1 MQVPPAIAPFASVVS
16 SNSALQSA
24 SISLRQA
31 TLLPTIVRP
40 TIVGIVSTEPDSTMS
55 ELATSQEL
63 RLVIEAIDYPS
74 SGTTADSYQI
84 RQIDKANNTIL
95 SLIVP
100 STKLVSAV
108 LGRVELFI
116 ALSPSGEISITSD
129 DTTSAS
135 SLWATIKIEQLIK
148 QSIAPQMLEDEP
160 NAAAMLQAL
169 KRRLIASLTTV
180 DEAISN
186 LDSKPSP

>member
-1 MQVPPAIAPFASVVS
+1 MI
-16 SNSALQSA
+16 NAL
-24 SISLRQA
+24 
-31 TLLPTIVRP
+31 
-40 TIVGIVSTEPDSTMS
+40 D
-55 ELATSQEL
+55 
-63 RLVIEAIDYPS
+63 DPS
-74 SGTTADSYQI
+74 SGTAADSYQI

-169 KRRLIASLTTV
+169 RRRLIASLTTV
-180 DEAISN
+180 DETISN

>member
-1 MQVPPAIAPFASVVS
+1 
-16 SNSALQSA
+16 
-24 SISLRQA
+24 
-31 TLLPTIVRP
+31 
-40 TIVGIVSTEPDSTMS
+40 MS
-55 ELATSQEL
+55 ELAASQEF
-63 RLVIEAIDYPS
+63 RLVIEAIDDPS

-135 SLWATIKIEQLIK
+135 SLWATINIEQLIK

-160 NAAAMLQAL
+160 NAAVLLQAL

-186 LDSKPSP
+186 LDSKPLL

>member
-1 MQVPPAIAPFASVVS
+1 
-16 SNSALQSA
+16 
-24 SISLRQA
+24 
-31 TLLPTIVRP
+31 
-40 TIVGIVSTEPDSTMS
+40 MS
-55 ELATSQEL
+55 ELAASQEF
-63 RLVIEAIDYPS
+63 RLVIEAIDDPT

-100 STKLVSAV
+100 SAKLVSAV
-108 LGRVELFI
+108 LGSVELFI
-116 ALSPSGEISITSD
+116 ALSPSGEISIGSEGVAFD
-129 DTTSAS
+129 GQQ
-135 SLWATIKIEQLIK
+135 WATINIERLIK

>member
-1 MQVPPAIAPFASVVS
+1 
-16 SNSALQSA
+16 
-24 SISLRQA
+24 
-31 TLLPTIVRP
+31 
-40 TIVGIVSTEPDSTMS
+40 MS

-63 RLVIEAIDYPS
+63 RLVIEAIDDPS
-74 SGTTADSYQI
+74 SGTAADSYQI

-135 SLWATIKIEQLIK
+135 SLWATINIEQLIK

>member
-1 MQVPPAIAPFASVVS
+1 
-16 SNSALQSA
+16 
-24 SISLRQA
+24 
-31 TLLPTIVRP
+31 
-40 TIVGIVSTEPDSTMS
+40 MS